1 MKTVSFEIAAP
12 GDAMARLVGEA
23 KSGRVNDMARITFR
37 SPESMAR
44 VLTPTR
50 WTLVQ
55 TMTGAGSVGIRDLAR
70 RVRRDVKG
78 VYNDANALV
87 AAGIIDR
94 TDAGKYIFPFDRVKV
109 TFELRAAA

>member
-12 GDAMARLVGEA
+12 GDAMSRLVGEA
-23 KSGRVNDMARITFR
+23 KVGHANNTARVTFR

-55 TMTGAGSVGIRDLAR
+55 AMTGAGPVGIRDLAR
-70 RVRRDVKG
+70 RVQRDVKW
-78 VYNDANALV
+78 VHNDADALV

-94 TDAGKYIFPFDRVKV
+94 TGASKYLFPFDRVKSC
-109 TFELRAAA
+109 T